1 MSALRQLQQRLQQA
15 VLAERAT
22 LPQEL
27 HGDARADVSVRLDV
41 YRHGY
46 RIRLREA
53 LASEFPGLRMLA
65 GRRFQPLL
73 ESYVEAHPS
82 RHYNIRWH
90 GAGLAAFLERASPWR
105 GRDELADMARLDW
118 AVSIAFDAADEVV
131 LGAADLAGIPADA
144 WPQLRLRPLAHLQ
157 FVSAACN
164 VEAFRR
170 AADRAAQRPHVR
182 RYARP
187 RHTLVWRQAL
197 EVRYRPVADDER
209 AILEGALRGEPF
221 ARLCERMAEW
231 HAPAQAMPRLAALL
245 HRWLDAGLLASFR
258 LD

>member
-1 MSALRQLQQRLQQA
+1 MSPLRQLQQRMQQA
-15 VLAERAT
+15 LLAERAT

-27 HGDARADVSVRLDV
+27 RGDARADVSARLDV

-73 ESYVEAHPS
+73 ESYVEAQPS
-82 RHYNIRWH
+82 HHYNIRWH
-90 GAGLAAFLERASPWR
+90 GAGLAAFLERAPPWR
-105 GRDELADMARLDW
+105 ERGELADMARLDW
-118 AVSIAFDAADEVV
+118 AVSIAFDAADEAV
-131 LGAADLAGIPADA
+131 LGAAELAAVPADA
-144 WPQLRLRPLAHLQ
+144 WPQLRLRPLANLQ
-157 FVSAACN
+157 FVPATCN
-164 VEAFRR
+164 VVAFRR
-170 AADRAAQRPHVR
+170 AVDHRSHRPHLR
-182 RYARP
+182 RHAR
-187 RHTLVWRQAL
+187 RRQALVWRQDL
-197 EVRYRPVADDER
+197 QVRYRPVADDER
-209 AILEGALRGEPF
+209 AMLEGALRDEPF

-245 HRWLDAGLLASFR
+245 HRWLDEGLLASFQ